1 MECGCELIVA
11 LISLPSAEVKVK
23 ERGIREGREEDQMA
37 EKETLSPMVWFSCVF
52 TSTHLLQTVTSG
64 REFNLCG
71 DESSLPASFFGA
83 SLLPSLI
90 NVLGLRRPS
99 LCAMCLQNKNIT
111 SIFDRLGLLNHSWSL
126 LQFGSYPEILQSGRF
141 GATYFKPTFIK
152 RTLNWLDDFPHVF

>member
-1 MECGCELIVA
+1 MKDVRR
-11 LISLPSAEVKVK
+11 IS
-23 ERGIREGREEDQMA
+23 EGREEDQMA

-71 DESSLPASFFGA
+71 DESSLAASFFGA

-99 LCAMCLQNKNIT
+99 LCAMCLQSKNIT
-111 SIFDRLGLLNHSWSL
+111 SIFDRLGLLNHS
-126 LQFGSYPEILQSGRF
+126 
-141 GATYFKPTFIK
+141 
-152 RTLNWLDDFPHVF
+152 